1 MEQQIHFVPS
11 ALDGT
16 ARAVRSYLTSAKILK
31 PQEFHRG
38 YRHWEELI
46 MQETAESESQN
57 ECGSNIVNELSDAL
71 RYIGDVSY
79 AILPKD
85 LAHNLG
91 DLKKSFLTTIRSL
104 IDKDIEWVEAR
115 VAGGDR
121 VREEWQ
127 QRCNENK
134 SEGAPEPIV

>member
-1 MEQQIHFVPS
+1 
-11 ALDGT
+11 
-16 ARAVRSYLTSAKILK
+16 
-31 PQEFHRG
+31 
-38 YRHWEELI
+38 
-46 MQETAESESQN
+46 MQETAESESGN
-57 ECGSNIVNELSDAL
+57 NTVNELCDAL

-79 AILPKD
+79 AILPRD

-104 IDKDIEWVEAR
+104 IDKDIDWVDAR

-127 QRCNENK
+127 QKCNRDK
-134 SEGAPEPIV
+134 SEGAPEPMI

>member
-1 MEQQIHFVPS
+1 
-11 ALDGT
+11 
-16 ARAVRSYLTSAKILK
+16 
-31 PQEFHRG
+31 
-38 YRHWEELI
+38 
-46 MQETAESESQN
+46 MQETAESQSQS
-57 ECGSNIVNELSDAL
+57 EFASDILNELGDAL

-79 AILPKD
+79 AILPREV
-85 LAHNLG
+85 AHNLG

-127 QRCNENK
+127 ERYNRAK
-134 SEGAPEPIV
+134 SEGAAEPMV

>member
-1 MEQQIHFVPS
+1 
-11 ALDGT
+11 
-16 ARAVRSYLTSAKILK
+16 
-31 PQEFHRG
+31 
-38 YRHWEELI
+38 

-57 ECGSNIVNELSDAL
+57 ESGSNIVNELSDAL

-104 IDKDIEWVEAR
+104 IDKDIEWVDAR

-127 QRCNENK
+127 QRCNQDK

>member
-1 MEQQIHFVPS
+1 MP
-11 ALDGT
+11 
-16 ARAVRSYLTSAKILK
+16 
-31 PQEFHRG
+31 
-38 YRHWEELI
+38 
-46 MQETAESESQN
+46 ETVGSESQTD
-57 ECGSNIVNELSDAL
+57 CGANIINELSDAL

-85 LAHNLG
+85 MAHNLG
-91 DLKKSFLTTIRSL
+91 DLKKSFLTSIRSL

-127 QRCNENK
+127 QKCNQAK
-134 SEGAPEPIV
+134 SEDAAEPMV

>member
-1 MEQQIHFVPS
+1 
-11 ALDGT
+11 
-16 ARAVRSYLTSAKILK
+16 
-31 PQEFHRG
+31 
-38 YRHWEELI
+38 
-46 MQETAESESQN
+46 MQETAESGSQSQ
-57 ECGSNIVNELSDAL
+57 CASDVINELGDAL

-79 AILPKD
+79 AILPKE
-85 LAHNLG
+85 LAHDLG

-127 QRCNENK
+127 QKCRKDK
-134 SEGAPEPIV
+134 SEPAPEPIS

>member
-1 MEQQIHFVPS
+1 
-11 ALDGT
+11 
-16 ARAVRSYLTSAKILK
+16 
-31 PQEFHRG
+31 
-38 YRHWEELI
+38 
-46 MQETAESESQN
+46 MQETTGSESQT
-57 ECGSNIVNELSDAL
+57 ECGSNIVNELSDAF

-104 IDKDIEWVEAR
+104 IDKDIEWVDAR

-127 QRCNENK
+127 ERYNRAK
-134 SEGAPEPIV
+134 SEGAAEPME

>member
-1 MEQQIHFVPS
+1 
-11 ALDGT
+11 
-16 ARAVRSYLTSAKILK
+16 
-31 PQEFHRG
+31 
-38 YRHWEELI
+38 
-46 MQETAESESQN
+46 MQETAGSESQYDS
-57 ECGSNIVNELSDAL
+57 GSNFVDELSDAL

-79 AILPKD
+79 AILPKE

-127 QRCNENK
+127 QRCNQDK
-134 SEGAPEPIV
+134 SEGAPEPMV

>member
-1 MEQQIHFVPS
+1 
-11 ALDGT
+11 
-16 ARAVRSYLTSAKILK
+16 
-31 PQEFHRG
+31 
-38 YRHWEELI
+38 
-46 MQETAESESQN
+46 MQETADSESQYD
-57 ECGSNIVNELSDAL
+57 CGTNIVNELSDAF

-79 AILPKD
+79 AILPKE

-127 QRCNENK
+127 QRCNQDK
-134 SEGAPEPIV
+134 SEGEPEPVS